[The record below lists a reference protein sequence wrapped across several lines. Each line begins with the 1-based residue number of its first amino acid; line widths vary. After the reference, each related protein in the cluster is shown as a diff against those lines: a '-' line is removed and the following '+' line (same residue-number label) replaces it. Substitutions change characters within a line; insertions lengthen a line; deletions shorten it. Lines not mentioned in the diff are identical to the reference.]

1 MDVFDHVEREVDR
14 ILAPQADFY
23 PLQPDYLQRL
33 TEEAYNLGALSQDEY
48 RYLCRRI
55 EKARTH

>member
-1 MDVFDHVEREVDR
+1 MDVFERVEIEVDR
-14 ILAPQADFY
+14 LMAPQSDFY

-33 TEEAYNLGALSQDEY
+33 TEEAYNLGMLSQDEY

-55 EKARTH
+55 EKARAH

>member
-1 MDVFDHVEREVDR
+1 MDR
-14 ILAPQADFY
+14 ILAPQDDLY

-55 EKARTH
+55 EKARSH